1 MAVALQELRKQL
13 REKFP
18 QALASLEE
26 NGSFSSTTAA
36 SFSVEMFP
44 AGGISEVVPD
54 GTEAP
59 LGLLLANLIGDPA
72 QSSPLPDL
80 ILVDGGDGFDPE
92 SFTEAACS
100 KLLWLRCTSA
110 LEMLRVGELFVKDGN
125 VPFVLL
131 DTVSLPP
138 RELKAVQASVW
149 WRLRQL
155 AERTACRLVVLSPFP
170 LIPCASLRLTLT
182 ANVSLTDFDSPRR
195 ELLGRLAAHRERLR
209 RAT

>member
-18 QALASLEE
+18 QAHASLEE
-26 NGSFSSTTAA
+26 TERCSPTTAA
-36 SFSVEMFP
+36 PFSVETFP
-44 AGGISEVVPD
+44 SGAISEVVPE
-54 GTEAP
+54 GAGSAF
-59 LGLLLANLIGDPA
+59 GLLLAGLIGDPA
-72 QSSPLPDL
+72 EAVALPEI

-92 SFTEAACS
+92 SYTAAACS

-138 RELKAVQASVW
+138 GELKAVPASVW

-182 ANVSLTDFDSPRR
+182 ANVSLADFDWARR

>member
-18 QALASLEE
+18 QAHASLE
-26 NGSFSSTTAA
+26 GTARYSPTTVTP
-36 SFSVEMFP
+36 FSVGTFP
-44 AGGISEVVPD
+44 SGAISEVVPE
-54 GTEAP
+54 GSGSA
-59 LGLLLANLIGDPA
+59 LGLLLAGLMGDPA
-72 QSSPLPDL
+72 EAVALSEI
-80 ILVDGGDGFDPE
+80 ILVDGGNGFDPA

-138 RELKAVQASVW
+138 GELKAVQASVW

-182 ANVSLTDFDSPRR
+182 ANVSLADFDLPRR

-209 RAT
+209 RVT